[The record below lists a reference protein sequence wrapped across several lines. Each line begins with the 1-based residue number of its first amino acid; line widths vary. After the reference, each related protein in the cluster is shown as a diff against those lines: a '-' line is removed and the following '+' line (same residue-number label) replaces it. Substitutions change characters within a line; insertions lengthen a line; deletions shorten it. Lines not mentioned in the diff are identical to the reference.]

1 MHFKRVEPAQAVEW
15 IRGAMRLLMA
25 NPAPFLLMGLAMTV
39 IALVPFL
46 GAMALLIIGPVLYA
60 GIALAARTQDQGG
73 QADFNQLLEGF
84 RQPGKV
90 GPLIALCLP
99 NLGLMFA
106 MIVVMVMVALS
117 FGGAALLAAG
127 GKPLDPSEVNLTT
140 LFGVGGVVALLV
152 LLVPLALATAAL
164 LFFAVPRVMFD
175 GVEPITAL
183 RESAQASAANLG
195 AFLLTVL
202 MLFFARF
209 TAAVVLGS
217 LVPVLG
223 VLVVGSVFTPLI
235 AAVLYFAWRDVFGA
249 REAETSNPAMPPS
262 PPPVIEV

>member
-60 GIALAARTQDQGG
+60 GIALAARTQDAGG

-127 GKPLDPSEVNLTT
+127 GKPLDPTEVNLMT

-175 GVEPITAL
+175 GIEPFTAL
-183 RESAQASAANLG
+183 RESAQATAANLG

-202 MLFFARF
+202 VLFFARF